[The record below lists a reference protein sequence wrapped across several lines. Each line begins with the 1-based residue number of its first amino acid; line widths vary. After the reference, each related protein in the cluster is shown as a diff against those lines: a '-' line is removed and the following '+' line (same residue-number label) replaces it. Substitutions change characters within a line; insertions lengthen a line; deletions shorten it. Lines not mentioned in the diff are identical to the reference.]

1 MIGGSV
7 IASGTKQAVLT
18 IPTALNDKV
27 SPNGAAQID
36 TNITLTVA
44 DLTFLTGTL
53 NAVNN
58 LSNLLTDIVDGSL
71 GSLTGV
77 TLDLTTVNHLNNL
90 ENSGSAQFSANA
102 VLSPDGTDIHADM
115 DDGLGL
121 VLAQNVS
128 SLLQDLKAAVDALHA
143 TGSGIC
149 SNLVAA
155 AINTA
160 LLPVKGTVDTAIN
173 LALPLVGIV
182 GSGVNQLADA

>member
-1 MIGGSV
+1 M
-7 IASGTKQAVLT
+7 T

-128 SLLQDLKAAVDALHA
+128 SLL
-143 TGSGIC
+143 
-149 SNLVAA
+149 
-155 AINTA
+155 
-160 LLPVKGTVDTAIN
+160 
-173 LALPLVGIV
+173 
-182 GSGVNQLADA
+182 